1 MRRCSGENYAIQE
14 FETYCPKVLVLI
26 GSLPDTLADR
36 AIPIRMRRR
45 SHGESVDRFI
55 TVRARRDTAQVRLEC
70 KKWATKHRK
79 LVAAAYESQDLEFLE
94 DREAE
99 LWLPLFVVCKLS
111 APHRVTDLKGIARRL
126 AGDKASDE
134 PADIGV
140 RLLSDVSV
148 IFAQGSRERI
158 PTAVLLNELNKIGGA
173 PWQDYCL
180 GKPLD
185 SRALGKLL
193 RPFGISPQNIR
204 VPTVVK
210 GYTLDS
216 FRDGFDPPRYP
227 LRRYKGREY
236 RATWAASTR
245 YKACR

>member
-180 GKPLD
+180 GKPLH

-204 VPTVVK
+204 VPAVVK

-216 FRDGFDPPRYP
+216 FHDAFDRYLPSVSATP
-227 LRRYKGREY
+227 LQGP
-236 RATWAASTR
+236 
-245 YKACR
+245 